1 MQGVREFLNVY
12 KLELITED
20 HDLLLKEFYFQ
31 KWDDIYKKIVDIKKL
46 NLSNIKIDIF
56 KESDADLVYL
66 GNFYNVRTNAAIE
79 KTGPP
84 PKIQVNHKYIKI
96 ISCIILF
103 LLLFPIM
110 VILDITRSE
119 NI

>member
-1 MQGVREFLNVY
+1 MY

-31 KWDDIYKKIVDIKKL
+31 KWEDVYKKINNIKKL

-66 GNFYNVRTNAAIE
+66 GNFCNVRTNAAIE
-79 KTGPP
+79 KTTPEKTGPP
-84 PKIQVNHKYIKI
+84 PEIKIDKKYIKI

-103 LLLFPIM
+103 LLLFPVM
-110 VILDITRSE
+110 VILEITRLKD
-119 NI
+119 I

>member
-1 MQGVREFLNVY
+1 MY
-12 KLELITED
+12 KLELVTED
-20 HDLLLKEFYFQ
+20 QDLLLKEFYFQ
-31 KWDDIYKKIVDIKKL
+31 KWEDVYKKIVDIKKL
-46 NLSNIKIDIF
+46 KLNNIKIDIF

-66 GNFYNVRTNAAIE
+66 GNFNNVRTDAAIE

-103 LLLFPIM
+103 LLLFPVM
-110 VILDITRSE
+110 VILDITR
-119 NI
+119 

>member
-1 MQGVREFLNVY
+1 MY
-12 KLELITED
+12 KIEIVTED
-20 HDLLLKEFYFQ
+20 QDLLLKEFYFQ
-31 KWDDIYKKIVDIKKL
+31 KWEDVYKKINDIKKL

-66 GNFYNVRTNAAIE
+66 GNFYNVRTDAAIE

-84 PKIQVNHKYIKI
+84 PKININKKYIKI

-103 LLLFPIM
+103 LLLFPVM
-110 VILDITRSE
+110 VILEITRSKD
-119 NI
+119 I

>member
-1 MQGVREFLNVY
+1 MY
-12 KLELITED
+12 KIEIVTED
-20 HDLLLKEFYFQ
+20 QDLLLKEFYFQ
-31 KWDDIYKKIVDIKKL
+31 KWEDVYKKINDIKKL

-66 GNFYNVRTNAAIE
+66 GNFYNVRTDAAIE

-84 PKIQVNHKYIKI
+84 PEIKINKKYIKI

-103 LLLFPIM
+103 LLLFPVM
-110 VILDITRSE
+110 VILEITRLKD
-119 NI
+119 I

>member
-1 MQGVREFLNVY
+1 MY

-20 HDLLLKEFYFQ
+20 RDLLLKEYYYY
-31 KWDDIYKKIVDIKKL
+31 KWTDILKKINDIKKL

-84 PKIQVNHKYIKI
+84 PEVKIDKKYIKI

-103 LLLFPIM
+103 LLLFPVM
-110 VILDITRSE
+110 VILEITRSK